1 MKRGVLFVCLM
12 VLFSAVVAFAA
23 GPDKATFEKWARSVK
38 LSGYSFGGVDQ
49 TDPGVFMAG
58 WMSSKGDV
66 LGVHLHPVS
75 AFKGVQ
81 QQLVNKK
88 KPEQFSYKGMPALY
102 ADATGPGQ
110 IWVKYEKSGKAISIS
125 QMDQSMAKGLSKAE
139 LIKQLDVMKPELFL
153 K

>member
-1 MKRGVLFVCLM
+1 MNRLLLAICLIIITATAA
-12 VLFSAVVAFAA
+12 LAA
-23 GPDKATFEKWARSVK
+23 GPGKSEFDKWAKAVK
-38 LSGYSFGGVDQ
+38 LAGYSYGGVDQ
-49 TDPGVFMAG
+49 TDPGVYMAG

-66 LGVHLHPVS
+66 LGVHLHPAA

-81 QQLVNKK
+81 QQVVNKK

-110 IWVKYEKSGKAISIS
+110 VWIKYEKSGKALSIS
-125 QMDQSMAKGLSKAE
+125 QMSPNGTKGLSKAE
-139 LIKQLDVMKPELFL
+139 LIKLLDSMKPESFL

>member
-49 TDPGVFMAG
+49 TDPGVFMTG
-58 WMSSKGDV
+58 WMAADGEV
-66 LGVHLHPVS
+66 IGVTLHPLTE
-75 AFKGVQ
+75 FKSFQ
-81 QQLVNKK
+81 QTINHQ
-88 KPEQFSYKGMPALY
+88 KPESFTYKGMPALY
-102 ADATGPGQ
+102 TKATGNGQ
-110 IWVKYEKSGKAISIS
+110 IVVKYEKSGKVLSIGH
-125 QMDQSMAKGLSKAE
+125 MKETGKPKAKTREE
-139 LIKQLDVMKPELFL
+139 LVKLLDRMMPEKLL

>member
-1 MKRGVLFVCLM
+1 MKRAVLFICLL
-12 VLFSAVVAFAA
+12 VTLSAVVAFAA
-23 GPDKATFEKWARSVK
+23 GPDKTSFDKWAKTVK
-38 LSGYSFGGVDQ
+38 LAGYTYGGVDQ

-66 LGVHLHPVS
+66 LGVHLHPAS
-75 AFKGVQ
+75 AFKGVEKQ
-81 QQLVNKK
+81 VVNKK

-102 ADATGPGQ
+102 SDALGAGQ
-110 IWVKYEKSGKAISIS
+110 IWIKYEKSGKVLSIS

-139 LIKQLDVMKPELFL
+139 LIKRLDVMKPELFL